1 MVNNYQELFAH
12 QLWLAPVI
20 AIFAFWTL
28 TWKGLAL
35 YRAGANR
42 NVSWFIV
49 LLVVNTLGIL
59 EILYYFVFSTK
70 PQKTLPQ
77 NTQPEKTLPPQA

>member
-1 MVNNYQELFAH
+1 MFNNYQELFTQ

-20 AIFAFWTL
+20 AIVALWTL

-42 NVSWFIV
+42 SVAWFVV
-49 LLVVNTLGIL
+49 LLVFNTLGIL
-59 EILYYFVFSTK
+59 EILYYFVFSKK
-70 PQKTLPQ
+70 PQTA
-77 NTQPEKTLPPQA
+77 LPPQA